1 MRTVNELKTDFVNHL
16 ATLDKSKMNIYEL
29 GNYADLLRKADDLF
43 KPSYTDLLSNGA
55 LSPFGAIFGK
65 KEGKENG

>member
-16 ATLDKSKMNIYEL
+16 ATLELPKMSLVEL
-29 GNYADLLRKADDLF
+29 GAYADLLRKADDLF

-65 KEGKENG
+65 KEEKENG